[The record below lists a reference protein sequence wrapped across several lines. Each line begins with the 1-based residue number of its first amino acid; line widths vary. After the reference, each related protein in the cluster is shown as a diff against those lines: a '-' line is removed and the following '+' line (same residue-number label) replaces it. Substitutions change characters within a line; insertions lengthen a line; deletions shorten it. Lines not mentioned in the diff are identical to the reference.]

1 VKTIVLLIF
10 LAFIFSIYFRSN
22 TLQKKVNGKI
32 MVDSLPSLQLILSIK
47 VVKKPCDDMQGAFV
61 IDVREGD
68 VLLFSSE
75 CNG

>member
-1 VKTIVLLIF
+1 MEDYGRFPPVVAAIIVNQSSKE
-10 LAFIFSIYFRSN
+10 ATVS
-22 TLQKKVNGKI
+22 
-32 MVDSLPSLQLILSIK
+32 
-47 VVKKPCDDMQGAFV
+47 DMQGAFV

>member
-1 VKTIVLLIF
+1 MEDYGRF
-10 LAFIFSIYFRSN
+10 P
-22 TLQKKVNGKI
+22 
-32 MVDSLPSLQLILSIK
+32 PSLQLILSIK
-47 VVKKPCDDMQGAFV
+47 VVEATVSDMQGAFV

>member
-1 VKTIVLLIF
+1 MEDYGRF
-10 LAFIFSIYFRSN
+10 P
-22 TLQKKVNGKI
+22 
-32 MVDSLPSLQLILSIK
+32 PSLQLILSIK
-47 VVKKPCDDMQGAFV
+47 VVKEATVSDMQGAFV